1 MIVKNWMNR
10 HLVTIG
16 SDVTASEAMK
26 IFNEHKLPFLP
37 VVDNGRL
44 RGILARRD
52 LRQAAGFVTATQS
65 VHELNFFNTRLKV
78 KDLMVRKPVTLS
90 VEDHIDT
97 ALAKGSRF
105 GRSFF
110 PVLDGERLVGTLSNR
125 DLTSTFRQVMGIGEK
140 LCGLTLD
147 DSELGKHA
155 IPDIVAEIN
164 SAGGGIH
171 SLITLKDPE
180 SGKKRLLMRLR
191 APDLDA
197 IAARLE
203 AKGYRILEKIKN
215 GV

>member
-10 HLVTIG
+10 NLVTIG

-26 IFNEHKLPFLP
+26 MFNEYKLPFLP
-37 VVDNGRL
+37 VVDDGRL

-90 VEDHIDT
+90 VDDSIDT

-110 PVLDGERLVGTLSNR
+110 PVLDKGELVGTLSNR
-125 DLTSTFRQVMGIGEK
+125 DMTSTFRQVLGIGEK
-140 LCGLTLD
+140 LCGLTLEND
-147 DSELGKHA
+147 NLGKHA
-155 IPDIVAEIN
+155 IPEIVSEII
-164 SAGGGIH
+164 SADGTVH
-171 SLITLKDPE
+171 SLITLKDVQ
-180 SGKKRLLMRLR
+180 SGKKRLLMRLG
-191 APDLDA
+191 APDLEA
-197 IAARLE
+197 ICARLE
-203 AKGYRILEKIKN
+203 AKGYRILEKHKN
-215 GV
+215 GA

>member
-1 MIVKNWMNR
+1 MIVKNWMNKN
-10 HLVTIG
+10 LVTID
-16 SDVTASEAMK
+16 SDVTASEAME

-37 VVDNGRL
+37 VVDDGRL

-90 VEDHIDT
+90 VDDPIDT
-97 ALAKGSRF
+97 ALARGSRF

-110 PVLDGERLVGTLSNR
+110 PVLDGDKLVGTLSNR
-125 DLTSTFRQVMGIGEK
+125 DMTSTFRQVLGIGQK
-140 LCGLTLD
+140 LCGLTIEDEDLD
-147 DSELGKHA
+147 KGA
-155 IPDIVAEIN
+155 IADIVSEIN
-164 SAGGGIH
+164 AAGCYIH
-171 SLITLKDPE
+171 SLITLKDPD

-191 APDLDA
+191 TPDLDA
-197 IAARLE
+197 ISARLE
-203 AKGYRILEKIKN
+203 AKGYCVLEKNKN

>member
-1 MIVKNWMNR
+1 
-10 HLVTIG
+10 
-16 SDVTASEAMK
+16 
-26 IFNEHKLPFLP
+26 
-37 VVDNGRL
+37 VDNGQL

-90 VEDHIDT
+90 VDDHIDT

-110 PVLDGERLVGTLSNR
+110 PVLDRGELVGTLSNR
-125 DLTSTFRQVMGIGEK
+125 DLANTFRQVLGIGEK
-140 LCGLTLD
+140 LCGITLED
-147 DSELGKHA
+147 DGLGKHA
-155 IPDIVAEIN
+155 IPDLVTEIN
-164 SAGGGIH
+164 SAGGVIH
-171 SLITLKDPE
+171 SLITLKNPDT
-180 SGKKRLLMRLR
+180 GKKRLLLRLK
-191 APDLDA
+191 APDLEA
-197 IAARLE
+197 VGTRLE